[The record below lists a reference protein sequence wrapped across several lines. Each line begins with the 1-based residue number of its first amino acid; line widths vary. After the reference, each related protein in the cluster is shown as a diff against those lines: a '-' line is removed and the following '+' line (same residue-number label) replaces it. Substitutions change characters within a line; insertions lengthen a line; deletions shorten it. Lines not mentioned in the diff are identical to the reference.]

1 MQISYFTERPYR
13 GLNEDEILKNK
24 AYFAVPNA
32 LFDREQAAN
41 DYNYYLDEYCYAE
54 ELGFDAVALNEHHGN
69 PFCMGSVM
77 NVEASILARITNKG
91 PHCPDRQSVAR
102 AEASATDG

>member
-13 GLNEDEILKNK
+13 GLSEDAILKNK
-24 AYFAVPNA
+24 AYFAVPNE

-69 PFCMGSVM
+69 HWGKKLREINADHPLFLQIFVQYLPKSFYQ
-77 NVEASILARITNKG
+77 EQDLL
-91 PHCPDRQSVAR
+91 
-102 AEASATDG
+102 